1 MAKSRKVSKRLKAIG
16 KRSAS
21 EKASRG
27 GRPKRGSEGGGGAP
41 AKKVRKVTASDGSTW
56 VIKRVGDQE
65 IIVQKTHEATRKPRF
80 KRADFVWNPFYRSFK
95 KNKKPA
101 N

>member
-1 MAKSRKVSKRLKAIG
+1 MRKNRVVPGKKKGSAKA
-16 KRSAS
+16 A
-21 EKASRG
+21 
-27 GRPKRGSEGGGGAP
+27 AP
-41 AKKVRKVTASDGSTW
+41 AKAKRPVRSAGRPPKKKRRITASDGSTW
-56 VIKRVGDQE
+56 VVKHLGDQE
-65 IIVQKTHEATRKPRF
+65 IIVLKTREATRKPRL